1 MFKMAEEG
9 LNMLARHMENTDI
22 KVQIK
27 LLQMRNIISE
37 MKNSLGGN
45 NSRLETAEEK
55 IRYFKI

>member
-22 KVQIK
+22 KAQIK

-45 NSRLETAEEK
+45 SSRLETAEEK
-55 IRYFKI
+55 ISYFKI